1 MKLFKKFNRVV
12 ALLGISLTCQG
23 YADERQAPLD
33 QVEDEMAYFV
43 SFSIPEKQLV
53 VLLQAA
59 ERNNLPI
66 YIRGLVNDDMK
77 STAKAIQYLAA
88 KYGIQGINI
97 DPIRFDYYGIQ
108 AVPALVKRCGS
119 KFDVVYGNGTI
130 THALEL
136 IEQQGECK

>member
-1 MKLFKKFNRVV
+1 MKLVKNLNSLV
-12 ALLGISLTCQG
+12 ALFGMCVAVHS

-33 QVEDEMAYFV
+33 QVEDETAYFV

-53 VLLQAA
+53 VLLESA

-97 DPIRFDYYGIQ
+97 DPVRFDYYGIR

-130 THALEL
+130 MHALDL

>member
-1 MKLFKKFNRVV
+1 MRLVKQIKSVIALFGLSV
-12 ALLGISLTCQG
+12 ACYG

-53 VLLQAA
+53 VLMQAA
-59 ERNNLPI
+59 ERNNLPL

-77 STAKAIQYLAA
+77 LTAKAIQYLAA